1 VSLIAAIRPDDWNYV
16 LLLHVGGAMI
26 LVGGMLTAASAL
38 ALARGDAALLRLGYW
53 SLLLVC
59 LPAYVLM
66 RIGAEWLYSK
76 EGYTDLPED
85 ESHPLWINI
94 GFIVADAG
102 LLALVIAL
110 VLGGVGVSRLR
121 SGKGTRLLK
130 ATMVISILLLASL
143 VVAVWAMAGKPT

>member
-1 VSLIAAIRPDDWNYV
+1 MSLIAVIRPDDWNYV
-16 LLLHVGGAMI
+16 LMLHIGGAMI
-26 LVGGMLTAASAL
+26 LVGGMLTTASAL
-38 ALARGDAALLRLGYW
+38 AFARGDVAVLRIGYW

-76 EGYTDLPED
+76 EGYVDLPED

-94 GFIVADAG
+94 GFIVGDAG

-110 VLGGVGVSRLR
+110 VLGGIGVRRLR
-121 SGKGTRLLK
+121 SGKGTGLLK
-130 ATMVISILLLASL
+130 ATMVISILLLASF
-143 VVAVWAMAGKPT
+143 VVTVWAMSGKPG